1 MSWGYEK
8 LSIIAP
14 SKPLKHP
21 VISNPEKVWMLNLDM
36 VEANSGQ
43 VIHKQKS
50 PLSTAGSSTHW
61 FDTSHVLYSKLR
73 PYLNKVV
80 MPDEEGLAT
89 TELVPLKPDSKR
101 LDRAYLTYY
110 LRSKTFVDWISEQVA
125 GAKMPRV
132 SMNVFWNHE
141 IPIPFPDDPAKSLAE
156 QKRIAAILD
165 KADAIRR
172 KRQQAILL
180 ADDFL
185 RSIFLDMF
193 GDPVLNP
200 KGLPQVKLTELS
212 DVISGYAFKSAEY
225 IDDGEDSV
233 RLCRGANTLTGY
245 FDWKDTVYWNKE
257 KLAGI
262 QNYKIKSG
270 DVILAMDRPWISS
283 GLKVCVFPENER
295 DTYLVQRV
303 ARIRPKNP
311 KYTDFL
317 YASILSKAFEKHCCP
332 TETTVPHISPVE
344 LKNFNV
350 LVPYEKLVE
359 KYHDA
364 VVKVRK
370 SKLAMQKSAVEA
382 SNAFNSLSQKSFAG
396 EL

>member
-21 VISNPEKVWMLNLDM
+21 VISNSEKVWMLNLDM

-43 VIHKQKS
+43 VIGKQKS

-156 QKRIAAILD
+156 QKRIASILD

-172 KRQQAILL
+172 KRKQAIQL

-185 RSIFLDMF
+185 RSVFLDMF
-193 GDPVLNP
+193 GDPLVNSKKWQVQNLGELTTKITDGKHGDCEDEIGSGYYFISAKDVNHGRINYENTRQINKKEFDEVHRRTDLQAGDLVMVNTGATIGRVAIVMNDEKTSKTTFQKSVAIIKP
-200 KGLPQVKLTELS
+200 KGDLLNSNFLKYIFLLRVKDFAS
-212 DVISGYAFKSAEY
+212 VGSGSA
-225 IDDGEDSV
+225 
-233 RLCRGANTLTGY
+233 
-245 FDWKDTVYWNKE
+245 
-257 KLAGI
+257 
-262 QNYKIKSG
+262 IKN
-270 DVILAMDRPWISS
+270 L
-283 GLKVCVFPENER
+283 L
-295 DTYLVQRV
+295 
-303 ARIRPKNP
+303 
-311 KYTDFL
+311 
-317 YASILSKAFEKHCCP
+317 LSKMREFP
-332 TETTVPHISPVE
+332 IIVPPMELQCKFDRIVSHIESSSIRDAADSE
-344 LKNFNV
+344 LNDE
-350 LVPYEKLVE
+350 L
-359 KYHDA
+359 
-364 VVKVRK
+364 
-370 SKLAMQKSAVEA
+370 
-382 SNAFNSLSQKSFAG
+382 FNSLSQKAFAG

>member
-21 VISNPEKVWMLNLDM
+21 VISNSEKVWMLNLDM

-43 VIHKQKS
+43 VIGKQKS

-156 QKRIAAILD
+156 QKRIASILD

-172 KRQQAILL
+172 KRKQAIQL

-185 RSIFLDMF
+185 RSVFLDMF
-193 GDPVLNP
+193 GDPVTNP
-200 KGLPQVKLTELS
+200 KGWEVKELKKLTIKLG
-212 DVISGYAFKSAEY
+212 SGSTP
-225 IDDGEDSV
+225 
-233 RLCRGANTLTGY
+233 RG
-245 FDWKDTVYWNKE
+245 
-257 KLAGI
+257 
-262 QNYKIKSG
+262 
-270 DVILAMDRPWISS
+270 
-283 GLKVCVFPENER
+283 
-295 DTYLVQRV
+295 
-303 ARIRPKNP
+303 
-311 KYTDFL
+311 
-317 YASILSKAFEKHCCP
+317 
-332 TETTVPHISPVE
+332 
-344 LKNFNV
+344 
-350 LVPYEKLVE
+350 
-359 KYHDA
+359 
-364 VVKVRK
+364 
-370 SKLAMQKSAVEA
+370 
-382 SNAFNSLSQKSFAG
+382 
-396 EL
+396 

>member
-21 VISNPEKVWMLNLDM
+21 VISNSEKVWMLNLDM

-43 VIHKQKS
+43 VIGKQKS

-156 QKRIAAILD
+156 QKRIASILD

-172 KRQQAILL
+172 KRKQAIQL

-185 RSIFLDMF
+185 RSVFLDMF
-193 GDPVLNP
+193 GDPVTNP
-200 KGLPQVKLTELS
+200 KGWEVKELKKLTIKLGSGSTPRGGKEAYLEEGISLIRSLNIHDNRFVHKNLAFLS
-212 DVISGYAFKSAEY
+212 DEQA
-225 IDDGEDSV
+225 
-233 RLCRGANTLTGY
+233 
-245 FDWKDTVYWNKE
+245 E
-257 KLAGI
+257 KLKNVVIEKNDLLLNITGASVCRATLVD
-262 QNYKIKSG
+262 NKILPARVNQHVCIVRVKE
-270 DVILAMDRPWISS
+270 DVILPTYIARLITAKSYKQKLMSIATAGGATREALTKQQVESLEIIVPPIELQKKFEMIVIKILDM
-283 GLKVCVFPENER
+283 LEN
-295 DTYLVQRV
+295 
-303 ARIRPKNP
+303 A
-311 KYTDFL
+311 
-317 YASILSKAFEKHCCP
+317 
-332 TETTVPHISPVE
+332 ETQNKKP
-344 LKNFNV
+344 LF
-350 LVPYEKLVE
+350 
-359 KYHDA
+359 D
-364 VVKVRK
+364 
-370 SKLAMQKSAVEA
+370 
-382 SNAFNSLSQKSFAG
+382 SLSQKAFAG